1 MNFIFNIFI
10 FFQQHPF
17 QNFYLEIPPYLSFLT
32 VFSIYVIVVLFIGLF
47 GLLILHYN
55 LFRYL
60 LLLEVVYLTII
71 CLFLLSFL
79 FFQDK
84 TGLVY
89 AILILGNSAA
99 EAAIGLSLLVAAY
112 RVKKTLITKQFSYFN
127 N

>member
-1 MNFIFNIFI
+1 MVFGSSLCNFT
-10 FFQQHPF
+10 QQHPF
-17 QNFYLEIPPYLSFLT
+17 HNFFIDAPQYISFLIY
-32 VFSIYVIVVLFIGLF
+32 FYIYVMVILFIGLM
-47 GLLILHYN
+47 GLLFLHYN

-60 LLLEVVYLTII
+60 LLLEVIYLAVI

-79 FFQDK
+79 FFQNK
-84 TGLVY
+84 AGLVY

-112 RVKKTLITKQFSYFN
+112 RIKKTLVTKQFSYFN